1 MSYVGSPHHE
11 QHEWTRDDTGN
22 GIPLRIRENMENTNR
37 GNISTNPLLEELG
50 IGLDPIIYNS
60 PEKNGFP
67 RFVKLKSDGEKVRV
81 IAPVSGSGFF
91 ELLVLRRNG
100 EMFQI
105 GITECVAFDDY
116 VNYMFNRQD
125 ALIEE
130 YYAEG
135 PTL

>member
-1 MSYVGSPHHE
+1 MSYDYIASHRQTDVRTSL
-11 QHEWTRDDTGN
+11 D
-22 GIPLRIRENMENTNR
+22 NT
-37 GNISTNPLLEELG
+37 TANPSLD
-50 IGLDPIIYNS
+50 GLWSGFNPIVYNS

-67 RFVKLKSDGEKVRV
+67 CFVKLKSDGEKVRV
-81 IAPVSGSGFF
+81 IAPISGSGFF

-116 VNYMFNRQD
+116 VNYMFNQQD
-125 ALIEE
+125 ALVDED
-130 YYAEG
+130 YAEG

>member
-1 MSYVGSPHHE
+1 MSYDYIESHRQASFSP
-11 QHEWTRDDTGN
+11 W
-22 GIPLRIRENMENTNR
+22 RENT
-37 GNISTNPLLEELG
+37 TANPSLEDLET
-50 IGLDPIIYNS
+50 GLDPIAYNS

-67 RFVKLKSDGEKVRV
+67 RFIKLKSDGEKVRV
-81 IAPVSGSGFF
+81 ISPVSGSGFF

-116 VNYMFNRQD
+116 VNYMFNQQD